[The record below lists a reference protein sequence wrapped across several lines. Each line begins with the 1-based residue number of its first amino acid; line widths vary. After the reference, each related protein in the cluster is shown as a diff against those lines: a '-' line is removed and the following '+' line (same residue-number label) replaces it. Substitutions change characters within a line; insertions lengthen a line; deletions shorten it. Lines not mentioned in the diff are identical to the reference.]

1 MREGRDIEEC
11 RIKIE
16 RYQLKIRDAE
26 SLNWFK
32 MIKIRKSSLIPNNW
46 RFKKS
51 NLENLKF
58 KQTSDNPK

>member
-11 RIKIE
+11 RIKTE

>member
-26 SLNWFK
+26 
-32 MIKIRKSSLIPNNW
+32 
-46 RFKKS
+46 
-51 NLENLKF
+51 KF
-58 KQTSDNPK
+58 KLIQDDKNTGKLTNTE